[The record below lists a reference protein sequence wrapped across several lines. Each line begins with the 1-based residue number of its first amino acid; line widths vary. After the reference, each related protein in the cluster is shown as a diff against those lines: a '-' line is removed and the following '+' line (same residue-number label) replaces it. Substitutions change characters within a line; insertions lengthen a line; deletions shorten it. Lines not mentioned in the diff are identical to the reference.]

1 MTIRILIADDHGV
14 VREGLGVL
22 LSAEPDMEVIG
33 EALDGEEAV
42 SAAVNKEPDL
52 VLMDVSMP
60 ESGGGIEATRRIKEV
75 APQVQVLML
84 TMHEDTELMREA
96 IRAGASGY
104 ILKRA
109 IKAELIHAI
118 QTVMR
123 DQLYVHP
130 VMARNLLANGD
141 PSQQRQPSEK
151 TPAHSHLPL
160 TAREIDVL
168 RLLAQGYTNRQSAE
182 KLDISVRTVEFHR
195 TNLTNKLGLQGRV
208 ELMRYAEEKGLV

>member
-22 LSAEPDMEVIG
+22 LGAEPDMEVIG
-33 EALDGEEAV
+33 EVLNGREAV
-42 SAAVNKEPDL
+42 SAAVHEEPDL
-52 VLMDVSMP
+52 LLMDVSMP
-60 ESGGGIEATRRIKEV
+60 ESGGIEATRRIKEV
-75 APQVQVLML
+75 APQVRVLML
-84 TMHEDTELMREA
+84 TMHEDTELLREA

-109 IKAELIHAI
+109 IKSELIHAI
-118 QTVMR
+118 ETVMR
-123 DQLYVHP
+123 DQLYLHP
-130 VMARNLLANGD
+130 VMARHLLTNGEL
-141 PSQQRQPSEK
+141 PQRPQPSEEK
-151 TPAHSHLPL
+151 PLDAHLPL
-160 TAREIDVL
+160 TPREIDVL

-195 TNLTNKLGLQGRV
+195 ANLTNKLGLQGRL